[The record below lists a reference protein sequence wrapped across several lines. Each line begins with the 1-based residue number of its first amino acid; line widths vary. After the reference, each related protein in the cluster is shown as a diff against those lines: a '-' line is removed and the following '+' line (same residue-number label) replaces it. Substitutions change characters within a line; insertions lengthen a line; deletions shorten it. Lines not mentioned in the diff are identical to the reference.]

1 MDFFSFVHIDQLF
14 QIYFSV
20 WTINYLQSFQ
30 PVKNKCITD
39 FYIAQV
45 FDRHFFHV
53 KFFLFAAVATVR
65 EWKYARNYIN
75 YGQLN
80 IQPNQQRM
88 CRIFFFRFGLP
99 VSGSRKK
106 NIRERSIVFT
116 YYRWHLMCVRVFFIG
131 SVTSVYYGEWYF
143 FLCHEFFIQRISIYY
158 FLKTK
163 FYSKIR
169 HKIQMMEFWGKK
181 INNENKKYESNH
193 KALWI

>member
-88 CRIFFFRFGLP
+88 CRIFFFALAYRYR
-99 VSGSRKK
+99 VVEKK
-106 NIRERSIVFT
+106 YPRMFNSFYILSLTFDV
-116 YYRWHLMCVRVFFIG
+116 CACFF
-131 SVTSVYYGEWYF
+131 YW
-143 FLCHEFFIQRISIYY
+143 LCHICLLWRMIFFSLSWI
-158 FLKTK
+158 FHPTDFHLLFPKNKVLLK
-163 FYSKIR
+163 
-169 HKIQMMEFWGKK
+169 
-181 INNENKKYESNH
+181 N
-193 KALWI
+193 